1 MKVKIMTIDERI
13 AKLDEKKKQIEAQRR
28 QLMARQSKEQRAART
43 HRLVEIGAT
52 CEAVLGKPIEKRTC
66 QNCALFLNSR
76 NSVVII
82 FQKHL
87 ITCRQRTAKK
97 DLAD

>member
-52 CEAVLGKPIEKRTC
+52 CEAVLGKSIEKEDLPKLR
-66 QNCALFLNSR
+66 AFLEQQEQRGHYFSKAFNSLPAE
-76 NSVVII
+76 NSSKG
-82 FQKHL
+82 FN
-87 ITCRQRTAKK
+87 
-97 DLAD
+97 